1 MRTLL
6 VATTIA
12 TLSLGGLAVAQS
24 MGDSQRDQ
32 PAANS
37 GALRTEAPAP
47 RPGDRTMARPAPAHS
62 PALDAA
68 RRKAAE
74 RKMARI
80 EPRTAA
86 AAQRGPEDFSADR
99 MNHDELQKHMTI
111 EGDGAPR

>member
-47 RPGDRTMARPAPAHS
+47 RPGDRTMARPAPVHS
-62 PALDAA
+62 PAVDAA
-68 RRKAAE
+68 RRQAAE
-74 RKMARI
+74 RKMAGT
-80 EPRTAA
+80 EPRYSA
-86 AAQRGPEDFSADR
+86 AAQRGPEDVSADR
-99 MNHDELQKHMTI
+99 MNHEELQKHMND
-111 EGDGAPR
+111 DGAQR